1 MESNIDVEFSSSNK
15 NCWDLFKELSNSWIK
30 NYEMD
35 NHNFLGQEGLQL
47 AGPSAFALSLAANH
61 VYPVVYD

>member
-1 MESNIDVEFSSSNK
+1 MDSNLLVELYVIK
-15 NCWDLFKELSNSWIK
+15 RNCQDLFKELSNSWIK

-35 NHNFLGQEGLQL
+35 NHNFLGQEGLEL
-47 AGPSAFALSLAANH
+47 AGPSVFALSLAANH